1 VPEDILGLRYTAGMN
16 RIDPGWLPETRD
28 QCRQLGITIMA
39 WGPDMLTVEA
49 KSVTR
54 AKEIAAQLGPLG
66 FKVIENEDD
75 AYAGMLSLSKNPE
88 AVRAQV
94 AGHDVSR
101 RRWDEQIEPL
111 IWAACAIGFFIA
123 GLNHSGR
130 YPAWFALPAGAAL
143 ALLFFW
149 DAARIWGWRLEILPD
164 ALRVRRLFRWTMIP
178 WNQIR
183 KVESVPTG
191 RNQERLI
198 LHLVSH
204 SLLPLGTFGG
214 GFARN
219 LRDRLRQ
226 ELARR
231 N

>member
-1 VPEDILGLRYTAGMN
+1 
-16 RIDPGWLPETRD
+16 
-28 QCRQLGITIMA
+28 
-39 WGPDMLTVEA
+39 MLTVEA
-49 KSVTR
+49 KSPTR
-54 AKEIAAQLGPLG
+54 AQEIAAQLGHLG

-75 AYAGMLSLSKNPE
+75 AYAGMLSLSKNPD
-88 AVRAQV
+88 AVRAHV
-94 AGHDVSR
+94 AVAALNITR

-111 IWAACAIGFFIA
+111 IWGACAIGFFIS

-130 YPAWFALPAGAAL
+130 YPAWFTFPAGAAL

-164 ALRVRRLFRWTMIP
+164 ALRVRRRFRWTMIP

-183 KVESVPTG
+183 KVESIPRG

-204 SLLPLGTFGG
+204 SSEPLGSFGG

-219 LRDRLRQ
+219 LRDCLRQ

>member
-1 VPEDILGLRYTAGMN
+1 MN

-28 QCRQLGITIMA
+28 LCRQLGITIMA

-49 KSVTR
+49 KSPTR
-54 AKEIAAQLGPLG
+54 AQEIAAQLGHLG

-75 AYAGMLSLSKNPE
+75 AYAGMLSLSKNPD
-88 AVRAQV
+88 AVRAHV
-94 AGHDVSR
+94 AVAALNITR

-111 IWAACAIGFFIA
+111 IWGACAIGFFIS

-130 YPAWFALPAGAAL
+130 YPAWFTFPAGAAL

-164 ALRVRRLFRWTMIP
+164 ALRVRRRFRWTMIP

-183 KVESVPTG
+183 KVESIPRG

-204 SLLPLGTFGG
+204 SSEPLGSFGG

-219 LRDRLRQ
+219 LRDCLRQ